1 MSTSF
6 ERATPADAEDLVK
19 MQIVAFHDD
28 ARLYPGEEE
37 SGPPGYDSVDVMLE
51 RISEAIVYKIVM
63 DGRIIG
69 GIIIY
74 DHGQGEMHLDV
85 INIAPEYHNQGI
97 GTQAMQFIE
106 QAHPAEKW
114 TLHTPGYAIR
124 NQHFYEKTGYV
135 KTEEVYDGDF
145 LLYAYEKQ
153 MDSPIKKS

>member
-1 MSTSF
+1 MTTTF
-6 ERATPADAEDLVK
+6 ERATPADAADLVK

-28 ARLYPGEEE
+28 ARLYPDEEE

-51 RISEAIVYKIVM
+51 KIGEAEVYKIVS

-69 GIIIY
+69 GIILY

-85 INIAPEYHNQGI
+85 INIDPAYHNRGI
-97 GTQAMQFIE
+97 GTQAMHFIE
-106 QAHPAEKW
+106 GAHPAKNW

-124 NQHFYEKTGYV
+124 NQHFYEKLGYV

-145 LLYAYEKQ
+145 LLFAYEKH
-153 MDSPIKKS
+153 IK